1 MKIFNK
7 NYNMNEILLG
17 AFLFVLIVM
26 TMNKTIPEEIENVIM
41 SFQGMFVSLLFLLVV
56 FFKFNSVVGI
66 LLVIFLYLL
75 FSKMKSKPHAKP
87 HTQNIMNK
95 PKEINHVKK
104 NEDKKSYKSL
114 EEEIVHTMLPIANE
128 NNVSQLKYTA
138 SSSSSE
144 LYASV

>member
-7 NYNMNEILLG
+7 NYDMNELLLG

-26 TMNKTIPEEIENVIM
+26 TMNKSIPEELENVIM

-75 FSKMKSKPHAKP
+75 FSKINQKPPVKP
-87 HTQNIMNK
+87 YTHQSVNK
-95 PKEINHVKK
+95 PKKINQYKK
-104 NEDKKSYKSL
+104 NKDKKSYKSL
-114 EEEIVHTMLPIANE
+114 EEELVHTMLPIANE
-128 NNVSQLKYTA
+128 NNVSHLKYTA

-144 LYASV
+144 LYSSV

>member
-7 NYNMNEILLG
+7 NYDMNELLLG

-26 TMNKTIPEEIENVIM
+26 TMNKSIPEELENVIM

-75 FSKMKSKPHAKP
+75 FSKMNTKTLVKP
-87 HTQNIMNK
+87 HTQNIVNK
-95 PKEINHVKK
+95 PKEINQVKK
-104 NEDKKSYKSL
+104 HKIKN
-114 EEEIVHTMLPIANE
+114 HTNH
-128 NNVSQLKYTA
+128 
-138 SSSSSE
+138 
-144 LYASV
+144 